1 MSEAVAL
8 LDKASIQQLP
18 PFENLNHHNIVVIEN
33 FKQCKNIEEELKNAA
48 ILGFDSES
56 KPTFKVGEIS
66 TGPHLIQLA
75 TAQKAYLFHVNSS
88 TLKFLQPILSNPK
101 QIKVGFGLK
110 NDKHIF
116 HKKGIE
122 LESCVDL
129 AKGFSHFGFKQQIGL
144 QKAVALLFG
153 QYLAKSKKVGT
164 SNWARK
170 PLTSQQIN
178 YAATDAY
185 AHYSYLKSSETKN
198 YYLSTFHKR
207 FKPCFRRKVIKVF
220 SKA

>member
-1 MSEAVAL
+1 MSETLPL

-18 PFENLNHHNIVVIEN
+18 PFKNLNHQNIVVIEN
-33 FKQCKNIEEELKNAA
+33 IEQCKTIAEELKAA
-48 ILGFDSES
+48 IFLGFDSES
-56 KPTFKVGEIS
+56 KPTFRVGEVS

-75 TAQKAYLFHVNSS
+75 TEHKAYLFHVNSS
-88 TLKFLQPILSNPK
+88 TLKFLQPILSNLQ

-129 AKGFSHFGFKQQIGL
+129 AKGFSHLGFTQQMGV

-153 QYLAKSKKVGT
+153 QYLSKSKKVGT
-164 SNWARK
+164 SNWAQK
-170 PLTSQQIN
+170 PLTPQQIS
-178 YAATDAY
+178 YASADAY
-185 AHYSYLKSSETKN
+185 AALLVFLE
-198 YYLSTFHKR
+198 L
-207 FKPCFRRKVIKVF
+207 RKQNLLPAHI
-220 SKA
+220 SQTIQTALHA

>member
-1 MSEAVAL
+1 MLLNMSEAPSL

-18 PFENLNHHNIVVIEN
+18 PFKNLNHQNIVVIEN
-33 FKQCKNIEEELKNAA
+33 TEQCKTIEEELKNA
-48 ILGFDSES
+48 IFLGFDSES
-56 KPTFKVGEIS
+56 KPTFRVGEVS

-75 TAQKAYLFHVNSS
+75 TEHKAYLFHVNLS

-116 HKKGIE
+116 HKRGIE

-129 AKGFSHFGFKQQIGL
+129 AKGFSHFGFKQQMGV

-153 QYLAKSKKVGT
+153 QYLSKSKKIGT
-164 SNWARK
+164 SNWAQK
-170 PLTSQQIN
+170 PLNSQQIN
-178 YAATDAY
+178 YAAADAY
-185 AHYSYLKSSETKN
+185 AALLVFLE
-198 YYLSTFHKR
+198 L
-207 FKPCFRRKVIKVF
+207 RKQNLLPAHI
-220 SKA
+220 SQTIQTALHA

>member
-1 MSEAVAL
+1 MSEAFAL

-18 PFENLNHHNIVVIEN
+18 PFENLNHHSIVVIEN
-33 FKQCKNIEEELKNAA
+33 SEQCKSIEEELKAA
-48 ILGFDSES
+48 TFLGFDSES
-56 KPTFKVGEIS
+56 KPTFQVGEIS

-75 TAQKAYLFHVNSS
+75 TTQKAYLFHVNSS
-88 TLKFLQPILSNPK
+88 TLKFLQPILSSQK

-129 AKGFSHFGFKQQIGL
+129 AKGFNHFGFKQQMGL
-144 QKAVALLFG
+144 QKAIALLFG

-178 YAATDAY
+178 YAAADAY
-185 AHYSYLKSSETKN
+185 AALLVFEA
-198 YYLSTFHKR
+198 L
-207 FKPCFRRKVIKVF
+207 RKQNLLPVHI
-220 SKA
+220 SQIIQTALQT

>member
-1 MSEAVAL
+1 MSETPSL

-18 PFENLNHHNIVVIEN
+18 PFKNLNHQNIVVIEN
-33 FKQCKNIEEELKNAA
+33 IEQCKTIEEELKAAA

-56 KPTFKVGEIS
+56 KPTFRVGEVS

-75 TAQKAYLFHVNSS
+75 TEHKAYLFHVNSS
-88 TLKFLQPILSNPK
+88 TLRFLQPILSNPK
-101 QIKVGFGLK
+101 QLKVGFGLK

-129 AKGFSHFGFKQQIGL
+129 AKGFSHFGFTQQMGV

-153 QYLAKSKKVGT
+153 QYLSKSKKVGT
-164 SNWARK
+164 SNWAQK
-170 PLTSQQIN
+170 PLTPQQIS
-178 YAATDAY
+178 YAAADAY
-185 AHYSYLKSSETKN
+185 AALLVFLE
-198 YYLSTFHKR
+198 L
-207 FKPCFRRKVIKVF
+207 RKQNLLPAHI
-220 SKA
+220 SQTIQTALHA

>member
-1 MSEAVAL
+1 MLLNMSEASPL

-18 PFENLNHHNIVVIEN
+18 PFENLNYQNIVVIEN
-33 FKQCKNIEEELKNAA
+33 IEQCKTIEEELKNAV

-56 KPTFKVGEIS
+56 KPTFRVGEVS

-75 TAQKAYLFHVNSS
+75 TAKKAYLFHVNSS

-122 LESCVDL
+122 LEGCVDL
-129 AKGFSHFGFKQQIGL
+129 AKGFSHFGFKQQLGV
-144 QKAVALLFG
+144 QKAVALLFK
-153 QYLAKSKKVGT
+153 QYLAKSKKIGT

-170 PLTSQQIN
+170 PLSSQQIS
-178 YAATDAY
+178 YAAADAY
-185 AHYSYLKSSETKN
+185 AALLVFQE
-198 YYLSTFHKR
+198 L
-207 FKPCFRRKVIKVF
+207 RKQKLLPTHISQTIQTALQV
-220 SKA
+220 

>member
-1 MSEAVAL
+1 MSEAFAP

-18 PFENLNHHNIVVIEN
+18 PFENLNNYNIVVIEN
-33 FKQCKNIEEELKNAA
+33 SEQCKGIEEELKAVTF
-48 ILGFDSES
+48 LGFDSES
-56 KPTFKVGEIS
+56 KPTFQVGEIS

-75 TAQKAYLFHVNSS
+75 TTQKAYLFHVNSS

-129 AKGFSHFGFKQQIGL
+129 TKGFSHFGFKQQMGI

-153 QYLAKSKKVGT
+153 HYLAKSKKVGT

-178 YAATDAY
+178 YATADAY
-185 AHYSYLKSSETKN
+185 AALLVFEA
-198 YYLSTFHKR
+198 L
-207 FKPCFRRKVIKVF
+207 RKQNLLPVHI
-220 SKA
+220 SQTIQTALQT

>member
-1 MSEAVAL
+1 MSETLPL

-18 PFENLNHHNIVVIEN
+18 PFKNLNHQNIVVIEN
-33 FKQCKNIEEELKNAA
+33 IEQCKTIEEELKAA
-48 ILGFDSES
+48 IFLGFDSES
-56 KPTFKVGEIS
+56 KPTFRVGEVS

-75 TAQKAYLFHVNSS
+75 TEHKAYLFHVNSS
-88 TLKFLQPILSNPK
+88 TLKFLQPILSNPQ

-129 AKGFSHFGFKQQIGL
+129 AKGFSHFGFTQQMGV

-153 QYLAKSKKVGT
+153 QYLSKSKKVGT
-164 SNWARK
+164 SNWAQK
-170 PLTSQQIN
+170 PLTLQQIN
-178 YAATDAY
+178 YAAADAY
-185 AHYSYLKSSETKN
+185 AALLVFLE
-198 YYLSTFHKR
+198 L
-207 FKPCFRRKVIKVF
+207 RKQNLLPAHI
-220 SKA
+220 SQTIQTALHA

>member
-1 MSEAVAL
+1 MSEASPL

-18 PFENLNHHNIVVIEN
+18 PFENLNHQNIVVIEN
-33 FKQCKNIEEELKNAA
+33 IEQCKIIENELKAA
-48 ILGFDSES
+48 HFLGFDSES
-56 KPTFKVGEIS
+56 KPTFRVGEVS

-75 TAQKAYLFHVNSS
+75 TEQKAYLFHVNSS

-122 LESCVDL
+122 LEGCVDL
-129 AKGFSHFGFKQQIGL
+129 AKGFSHFGFKQQLGV
-144 QKAVALLFG
+144 QKAVALLFE
-153 QYLAKSKKVGT
+153 QYLAKSKKIGT

-170 PLTSQQIN
+170 PLSSQQIS
-178 YAATDAY
+178 YAAADAY
-185 AHYSYLKSSETKN
+185 AALLVFQE
-198 YYLSTFHKR
+198 L
-207 FKPCFRRKVIKVF
+207 RKQKLLPTHIYQTIQT
-220 SKA
+220 ALQA

>member
-1 MSEAVAL
+1 MSEASPL
-8 LDKASIQQLP
+8 LDKTSIQQLP
-18 PFENLNHHNIVVIEN
+18 PFINLNHQNIVVIEN
-33 FKQCKNIEEELKNAA
+33 IEQCKTIEEELNTTA

-56 KPTFKVGEIS
+56 KPTFRVGEVS

-75 TAQKAYLFHVNSS
+75 TAKKAYLFHVNSS

-129 AKGFSHFGFKQQIGL
+129 TKGFSHFGYKQQMGV
-144 QKAVALLFG
+144 QKALALLFG
-153 QYLAKSKKVGT
+153 QYLAKSKKIGT
-164 SNWARK
+164 SNWAQK
-170 PLTSQQIN
+170 PLTSQQTS
-178 YAATDAY
+178 YAAADAY
-185 AHYSYLKSSETKN
+185 AALLVFLE
-198 YYLSTFHKR
+198 L
-207 FKPCFRRKVIKVF
+207 RKQNLLPAHI
-220 SKA
+220 SQTIQAALQA